1 MRVVC
6 CVHGCLSRG
15 DCGQWAAGGV
25 DMASVDDMFD
35 LCHPSRADNTTEVS
49 NYVYINGKMCDVCVC
64 VACMHSSKIETYRT
78 TILFPMAVAVLPAA
92 NDRDQPVAERFSS
105 VDKCIQSLGKMNRCG
120 SACCRQK
127 YDGDYNSL
135 AEAYCI

>member
-35 LCHPSRADNTTEVS
+35 LYHPSRADNTNEVS

-64 VACMHSSKIETYRT
+64 CMYAFFKNRDIQNDHSLSDGCGG
-78 TILFPMAVAVLPAA
+78 FA
-92 NDRDQPVAERFSS
+92 S
-105 VDKCIQSLGKMNRCG
+105 GK
-120 SACCRQK
+120 
-127 YDGDYNSL
+127 
-135 AEAYCI
+135 